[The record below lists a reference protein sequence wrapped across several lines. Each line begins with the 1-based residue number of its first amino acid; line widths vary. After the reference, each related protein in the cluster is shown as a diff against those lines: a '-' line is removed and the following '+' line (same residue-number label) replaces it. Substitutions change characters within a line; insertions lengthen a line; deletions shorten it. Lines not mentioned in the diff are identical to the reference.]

1 MPSFFVVFVHGC
13 KETFLRELPDFGQ
26 KFPSPS
32 DRFFLVKDRK
42 DRFNTLSALLHLH
55 AFQVINSNRHKPL
68 SDPKLLW
75 KIEGENELSNTY
87 VVPKEEMTEEF
98 LKKIDDLLR

>member
-1 MPSFFVVFVHGC
+1 MGMDEGEFRKMRLGV
-13 KETFLRELPDFGQ
+13 
-26 KFPSPS
+26 
-32 DRFFLVKDRK
+32 FFLKLHFFVKDRK
-42 DRFNTLSALLHLH
+42 DRFNTLSALLRLH
-55 AFQVINSNRHKPL
+55 AFQVINANRSKPL

-98 LKKIDDLLR
+98 MKKIDELLQ